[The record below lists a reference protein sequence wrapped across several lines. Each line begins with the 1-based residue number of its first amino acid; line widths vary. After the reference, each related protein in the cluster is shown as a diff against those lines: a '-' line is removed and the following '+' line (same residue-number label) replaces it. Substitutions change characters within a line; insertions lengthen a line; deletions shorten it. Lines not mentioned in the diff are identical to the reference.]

1 MIIEIFKK
9 LSDVLNLHSAPNF
22 QLSIIDLPWA
32 PQFPQNLSELREFR
46 EETVIHICFLDIK
59 KLAF

>member
-1 MIIEIFKK
+1 MIIEFFKK

-46 EETVIHICFLDIK
+46 EETVIHIFS
-59 KLAF
+59 